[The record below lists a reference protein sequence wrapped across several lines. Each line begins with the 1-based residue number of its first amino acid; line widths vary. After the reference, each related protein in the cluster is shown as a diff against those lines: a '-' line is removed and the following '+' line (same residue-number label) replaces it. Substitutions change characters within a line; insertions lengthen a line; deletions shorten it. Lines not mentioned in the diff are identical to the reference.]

1 MFHHISVLLQ
11 ETIDG
16 LNIKEDGIY
25 VDCTLGGGGHSQE
38 ILKRLTT
45 GHLYCFDQDQTAIA
59 AAQERLAQ
67 ISDRFTIIY
76 ANFKNLKEE
85 LAKRGVGHVDGFVF
99 DLGVS
104 SPQFD
109 DGERGFSY
117 NYDARLDMRMDQNQK
132 ISAYELVNQAPVS
145 DLITWLYKYS
155 DEKFAKQ
162 IARAIARHREQ
173 KPIET
178 TFELVDIIKEA
189 IPAPARRK
197 GGHPAKRT
205 FQALRIAV
213 NDELNVFEQALND
226 ALTLLNVHGRIAVIT
241 FHSLEDKICKYTFQ
255 EVTKQPDLPRG
266 MPVVPEYLKPR
277 FKKITKKPI
286 VASDEELLENHR
298 SHSAKLRIIER
309 IYEDEK

>member
-85 LAKRGVGHVDGFVF
+85 LTKRGVSHVDGFVF

-266 MPVVPEYLKPR
+266 MPVVPEYLKPQ

-309 IYEDEK
+309 IDEDEK